1 MKFIKD
7 AAERVGSTAV
17 YLVAAI
23 ASVELIVANTGL
35 LQAEYA
41 QVTAIAGVTLAL
53 NVLKVIA
60 AMYTGDRGT
69 ASLATED
76 NVADEAVVD
85 TVPETDE
92 LT

>member
-23 ASVELIVANTGL
+23 ASVEAVVANTGL
-35 LQAEYA
+35 LQEEYS
-41 QVTAIAGVTLAL
+41 QITAIAGVTLAL
-53 NVLKVIA
+53 NIIKVIA
-60 AMYTGDRGT
+60 AARTGDRGT
-69 ASLATED
+69 ASLAVED
-76 NVADEAVVD
+76 NVTDEAVVE